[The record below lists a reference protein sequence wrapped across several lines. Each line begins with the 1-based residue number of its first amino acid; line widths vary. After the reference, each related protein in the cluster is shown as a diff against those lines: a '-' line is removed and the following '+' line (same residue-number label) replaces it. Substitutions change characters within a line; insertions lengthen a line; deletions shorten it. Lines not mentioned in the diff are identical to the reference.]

1 MREQPARRG
10 GCSPSRLFTA
20 AAERLIG
27 IGWKHY
33 QAVRAGRSRADVA
46 VDIEIEMRIESDSLW
61 LDFDHV
67 NLMIAIRLN
76 HFPPAQGLQPEKSDT
91 TNRCSS

>member
-1 MREQPARRG
+1 MGEQPGASRGLLAISPFHARG
-10 GCSPSRLFTA
+10 WALNGV
-20 AAERLIG
+20 
-27 IGWKHY
+27 GWKHH
-33 QAVRAGRSRADVA
+33 QAVRVGRSRADVA
-46 VDIEIEMRIESDSLW
+46 VEIEIEVRIEGASLW

-67 NLMIAIRLN
+67 NLMIAIPLN